1 MSAEGR
7 AGRGSVAGCRYWA
20 KGSLQGLG
28 CKASGG
34 CRGRMDGRGPGV
46 SHAYAQLQ
54 TPMEHHGDQAP
65 EGPGEEGALSSR
77 TVQLRGGR

>member
-34 CRGRMDGRGPGV
+34 CRGWMGVARGCLMQM
-46 SHAYAQLQ
+46 AQLQ